1 MKHKYRFHP
10 SDYELGENE
19 KFYSDM
25 EARGWR
31 LVKRGRYLSRFA
43 PVEPSAARYRIEVYT
58 PPFLEDRTLPEGA
71 PLLVIVRRD
80 MAKALGQRL
89 AALLGARRPVAVLDG
104 ISADQGTFIDLGR
117 PVMDGMALPVVVKT
131 LLFG

>member
-1 MKHKYRFHP
+1 MA
-10 SDYELGENE
+10 ETLAGT
-19 KFYSDM
+19 
-25 EARGWR
+25 
-31 LVKRGRYLSRFA
+31 L
-43 PVEPSAARYRIEVYT
+43 
-58 PPFLEDRTLPEGA
+58 DRTLPEGA

>member
-1 MKHKYRFHP
+1 
-10 SDYELGENE
+10 
-19 KFYSDM
+19 
-25 EARGWR
+25 
-31 LVKRGRYLSRFA
+31 
-43 PVEPSAARYRIEVYT
+43 
-58 PPFLEDRTLPEGA
+58 
-71 PLLVIVRRD
+71 

>member
-1 MKHKYRFHP
+1 VVSRYVEASIVIVWTHRHK
-10 SDYELGENE
+10 E
-19 KFYSDM
+19 KNPYIEGIYST
-25 EARGWR
+25 
-31 LVKRGRYLSRFA
+31 LKV
-43 PVEPSAARYRIEVYT
+43 PVRQAGKYFIK
-58 PPFLEDRTLPEGA
+58 GA